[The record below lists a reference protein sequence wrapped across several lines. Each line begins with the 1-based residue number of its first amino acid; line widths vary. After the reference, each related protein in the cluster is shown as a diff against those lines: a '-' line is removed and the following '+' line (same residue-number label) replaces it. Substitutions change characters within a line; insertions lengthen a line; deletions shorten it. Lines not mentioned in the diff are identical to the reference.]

1 MQKLAHIPRQS
12 RSGRSREYN
21 DRTHNEI
28 AQITNSWLLVGDI
41 SHRDM
46 DREILGL
53 DPAISKGW
61 QSMGVL
67 HFLGLKKQ
75 FKGIF
80 RGMTV
85 SEAIEALSNDDQN
98 WVEVIRLLRSQD
110 KAADLDYAESLEKT
124 GRASDENFRENLEQ
138 RLSELGHT
146 DTANSSAQTR
156 REQAILRTLLFRG
169 SAQGTCAL
177 CHNELPTTLLVAAHI
192 KPRTDCIDYERKD
205 PNVVMSVC
213 KIGCDDFFE
222 KGYVTVDHAG
232 SVRINDARRISADLR
247 RILKEIEGNHCSFFN
262 AATSAYFD
270 YKRMLVLDQRT

>member
-1 MQKLAHIPRQS
+1 MQNLTDIPRQS

-28 AQITNSWLLVGDI
+28 AQITNSWLLAGDM

-53 DPAISKGW
+53 DPAVSKGW

-80 RGMTV
+80 RGKTV

-98 WVEVIRLLRSQD
+98 WVEVIRLLRSQNT
-110 KAADLDYAESLEKT
+110 AADLDYAHSLEET
-124 GRASDENFRENLEQ
+124 GKDIDSNFLENLEH

-146 DTANSSAQTR
+146 DTANGNAQTR
-156 REQAILRTLLFRG
+156 REQAILRTLLFKG
-169 SAQGTCAL
+169 GAQSTCAL
-177 CHNELPTTLLVAAHI
+177 CHNELPTSLLVAAHI
-192 KPRTDCIDYERKD
+192 KPRTDCLDDERKD
-205 PNVVMSVC
+205 PNVVMPVC

-232 SVRINDARRISADLR
+232 SVRINDAKPISADLR
-247 RILKEIEGNHCSFFN
+247 RILTEIEGNHCSYFN

-270 YKRMLVLDQRT
+270 YKRMLVLD

>member
-12 RSGRSREYN
+12 RSGRSRIQY
-21 DRTHNEI
+21 RTHNEI

-53 DPAISKGW
+53 DQPLARVAVHGRP
-61 QSMGVL
+61 

-110 KAADLDYAESLEKT
+110 KQQISTMRK
-124 GRASDENFRENLEQ
+124 ASEDR
-138 RLSELGHT
+138 
-146 DTANSSAQTR
+146 
-156 REQAILRTLLFRG
+156 
-169 SAQGTCAL
+169 
-177 CHNELPTTLLVAAHI
+177 
-192 KPRTDCIDYERKD
+192 
-205 PNVVMSVC
+205 
-213 KIGCDDFFE
+213 
-222 KGYVTVDHAG
+222 
-232 SVRINDARRISADLR
+232 
-247 RILKEIEGNHCSFFN
+247 
-262 AATSAYFD
+262 
-270 YKRMLVLDQRT
+270 

>member
-1 MQKLAHIPRQS
+1 MQNLTDIPRQS

-28 AQITNSWLLVGDI
+28 AQITNSWLLAGDM

-53 DPAISKGW
+53 DPAVSKGW

-67 HFLGLKKQ
+67 HFLGLKRQ

-80 RGMTV
+80 RGKTV

-98 WVEVIRLLRSQD
+98 WVEIIRLLRSQNT
-110 KAADLDYAESLEKT
+110 AADLDYAHSLEET
-124 GRASDENFRENLEQ
+124 GKDIDSNFLENLEH

-156 REQAILRTLLFRG
+156 REQAILRTLLFKG
-169 SAQGTCAL
+169 GAQSTCAL
-177 CHNELPTTLLVAAHI
+177 CHNELPTSLLVAAHI
-192 KPRTDCIDYERKD
+192 KPRTDCLDDERKD
-205 PNVVMSVC
+205 PNVVMPLC

-222 KGYVTVDHAG
+222 KGYITVDHAG
-232 SVRINDARRISADLR
+232 SVRINDAKPISADLR
-247 RILKEIEGNHCSFFN
+247 RILTEIEGNHCSYFN

-270 YKRMLVLDQRT
+270 YKRMLVLD

>member
-1 MQKLAHIPRQS
+1 MQNLTDIPRQS

-28 AQITNSWLLVGDI
+28 AQITNSWLLAGDM

-53 DPAISKGW
+53 DPAVSKGW

-67 HFLGLKKQ
+67 HFLGLKRQ

-80 RGMTV
+80 RGKTV

-98 WVEVIRLLRSQD
+98 WVEIIRLLRSQNT
-110 KAADLDYAESLEKT
+110 AADLDYAHSLEET
-124 GRASDENFRENLEQ
+124 GKDIDSKFLENLEH

-156 REQAILRTLLFRG
+156 REQAILRTLLFKG
-169 SAQGTCAL
+169 GAQSTCAL
-177 CHNELPTTLLVAAHI
+177 CHNELPTSLLVAAHI
-192 KPRTDCIDYERKD
+192 KPRTDCLDDERKD
-205 PNVVMSVC
+205 PNVVMPVC

-222 KGYVTVDHAG
+222 KGYITVDHAG
-232 SVRINDARRISADLR
+232 SVRINDAKPISADLR
-247 RILKEIEGNHCSFFN
+247 RILTEIEGNHCSYFN

-270 YKRMLVLDQRT
+270 YKRMLVLD